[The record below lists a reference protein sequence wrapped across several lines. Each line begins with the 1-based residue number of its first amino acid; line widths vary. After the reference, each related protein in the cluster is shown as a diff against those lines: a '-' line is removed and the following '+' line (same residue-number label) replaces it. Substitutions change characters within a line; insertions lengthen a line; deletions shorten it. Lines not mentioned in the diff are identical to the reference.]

1 MQPKLRV
8 FVCNALIELVQPEL
22 ARNMAATCTFL
33 VSQIVSFT
41 VLSIFMKVIVSYA
54 RR

>member
-22 ARNMAATCTFL
+22 ARNIAATCTFL
-33 VSQIVSFT
+33 VSQIVSFSFEYFYESDSELCT
-41 VLSIFMKVIVSYA
+41 
-54 RR
+54 